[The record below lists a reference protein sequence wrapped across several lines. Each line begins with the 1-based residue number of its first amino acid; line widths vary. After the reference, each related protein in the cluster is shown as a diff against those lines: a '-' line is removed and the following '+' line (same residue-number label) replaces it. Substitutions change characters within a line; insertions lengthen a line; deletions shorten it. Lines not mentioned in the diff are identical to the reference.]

1 MRISQDTTDAF
12 ENVIDLCLQSLFVGC
27 LRAGYRHLIE
37 NVHLLVAYSQFTR
50 LLIAQ
55 NEECDSTHHRFDGS
69 DYVRGD
75 ALLEGLDVDDGDDT
89 PMQEDGEAGPGSGS
103 RYQFA
108 PVGIRAEV
116 LNDHWFLSTDD
127 VCKILGQAFLVE
139 VAFSAANDGGG
150 DVHPSL
156 DAQPSPRTDRHESHT
171 ARRYETCNHLYG
183 PLYRLPVRTFLEDA
197 LQFVQLDDTSGMCR
211 THINCILATIGRFS
225 NPAQPSRFSPK
236 LATKNSISASGMW
249 CTPPRRVAYTTDM
262 HICSRSSMRLYASS
276 RSLPTT
282 IAP

>member
-1 MRISQDTTDAF
+1 
-12 ENVIDLCLQSLFVGC
+12 
-27 LRAGYRHLIE
+27 
-37 NVHLLVAYSQFTR
+37 
-50 LLIAQ
+50 
-55 NEECDSTHHRFDGS
+55 
-69 DYVRGD
+69 
-75 ALLEGLDVDDGDDT
+75 
-89 PMQEDGEAGPGSGS
+89 MQEDGEASPGSG
-103 RYQFA
+103 RKYRLA
-108 PVGIRAEV
+108 PVGIGPEV
-116 LNDHWFLSTDD
+116 LNDRWLLRMDK
-127 VCKILGQAFLVE
+127 VCKILGQAFPVE

-156 DAQPSPRTDRHESHT
+156 DAQPSPRTDGHQRHT

-211 THINCILATIGRFS
+211 AHINCILATTGRFS
-225 NPAQPSRFSPK
+225 SLAQPSRFSPK
-236 LATKNSISASGMW
+236 LSTKNSISASGMW
-249 CTPPRRVAYTTDM
+249 CTPPRTVAYTTDM

>member
-1 MRISQDTTDAF
+1 MHIHFQANVLDLTPMIGLEHQHLTLRVIQQDDDMSVPQDTTDAF
-12 ENVIDLCLQSLFVGC
+12 ENVIKPGLQFLFVGC
-27 LRAGYRHLIE
+27 LRASYRHLIE
-37 NVHLLVAYSQFTR
+37 DIHLLVAHRQFMR
-50 LLIAQ
+50 LFIPQ
-55 NEECDSTHHRFDGS
+55 NEKCDRAPYRFDGS
-69 DYVRGD
+69 DYVRRD
-75 ALLEGLDVDDGDDT
+75 ALLEGLDVDDGDDA

-156 DAQPSPRTDRHESHT
+156 DAQPSPRTDGHQRHT

-211 THINCILATIGRFS
+211 AHINCILATIGGFS
-225 NPAQPSRFSPK
+225 SLAQPSRFRPK
-236 LATKNSISASGMW
+236 LATKYSISAGGM
-249 CTPPRRVAYTTDM
+249 
-262 HICSRSSMRLYASS
+262 
-276 RSLPTT
+276 
-282 IAP
+282 